1 MGALLHTRDQNCFTV
16 LYKKN
21 QVWVVRGNTN
31 KLLSIFRFWQLWEPA
46 CRSPLD
52 GECEMPIS
60 DLFLLELL
68 IKKQKAG
75 WFLKF
80 SSVSSSMVLKW
91 KLVGSSLDQHNNK
104 NNVGVGGDG
113 SCFIRSVTFLCVVQ
127 DNHFHTAPL
136 EKNVPVLLAMLGV
149 WYINCYGCET
159 HALLPY
165 DQYMHRF
172 AAYFQQV
179 GLAQHSFHTSEIR
192 YCSECV
198 SDKTALT

>member
-1 MGALLHTRDQNCFTV
+1 MISKVQLCVILNGIKMKV
-16 LYKKN
+16 
-21 QVWVVRGNTN
+21 GG
-31 KLLSIFRFWQLWEPA
+31 KL
-46 CRSPLD
+46 
-52 GECEMPIS
+52 
-60 DLFLLELL
+60 
-68 IKKQKAG
+68 
-75 WFLKF
+75 
-80 SSVSSSMVLKW
+80 
-91 KLVGSSLDQHNNK
+91 SLDRHNNK

-136 EKNVPVLLAMLGV
+136 EKNMPVLLAMLGV

-192 YCSECV
+192 YCPECV
-198 SDKTALT
+198 ADKTALNSCSQLPKDTGAKNRFQFISALNRGMRERSLSRCL